1 MVNSSGPPGPA
12 CIVARIFPASSR
24 RTKRVAST
32 TLGAAVKLAA
42 GKASAPTAA
51 RLNTIPRF
59 HHFTS
64 RSNRSSRCA
73 SDAYADSF
81 MDGLLGRSLDD
92 VVGAQAEG
100 RRDRQAQ
107 DSGRLEIHDQA
118 GTVWVA
124 EREGRPAAR
133 LSRFQGL
140 PPPVPASAL
149 TVCRPL

>member
-107 DSGRLEIHDQA
+107 DSGRLEIHDQLVPC
-118 GTVWVA
+118 GLLNGKV
-124 EREGRPAAR
+124 GRPRAFQDFR
-133 LSRFQGL
+133 VYLPRFQR
-140 PPPVPASAL
+140 VP
-149 TVCRPL
+149 